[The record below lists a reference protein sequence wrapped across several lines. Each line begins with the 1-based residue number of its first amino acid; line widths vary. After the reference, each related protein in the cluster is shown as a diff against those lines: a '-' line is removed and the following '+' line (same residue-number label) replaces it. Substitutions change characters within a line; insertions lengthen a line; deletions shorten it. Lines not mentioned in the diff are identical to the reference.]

1 MRNNNK
7 PIRIAIFTALTG
19 NIGGINMYDEKRKVS
34 ATDNTFIVFSTQQQ
48 TPDPDTNDCTWISR
62 NSIDIEVYN
71 KTGSEVTKNTVDDI
85 VNTICEVLI
94 PTPFV
99 TPITSANLQFTNAYV
114 ESIISRNLSL
124 SETESVMVEVIRFV
138 VQVTQQAN

>member
-1 MRNNNK
+1 
-7 PIRIAIFTALTG
+7 
-19 NIGGINMYDEKRKVS
+19 MYDEKRKVS
-34 ATDNTFIVFSTQQQ
+34 ATDSTFIIFSTQQQ

-85 VNTICEVLI
+85 VNNICETLL
-94 PTPFV
+94 PSPFV
-99 TPITSANLQFTNAYV
+99 TNITSGNLQFSNAFV
-114 ESIISRNLSL
+114 ESIISRNVSL

-138 VQVTQQAN
+138 VQVTQQAS